1 LKAHSP
7 NAWRRT
13 WFGELPESPTERTEV
28 LAPVRI
34 FVMLRERN
42 MDIRSGQK
50 RAWATKVVKGF
61 STTDVPLKSCL
72 LQGGIAE
79 AFDV

>member
-1 LKAHSP
+1 M
-7 NAWRRT
+7 
-13 WFGELPESPTERTEV
+13 
-28 LAPVRI
+28 LAPVRL
-34 FVMLRERN
+34 FVMLRRGN

-61 STTDVPLKSCL
+61 STTDVPLEFCL

>member
-1 LKAHSP
+1 
-7 NAWRRT
+7 
-13 WFGELPESPTERTEV
+13 V
-28 LAPVRI
+28 LAPVRL
-34 FVMLRERN
+34 FVMLRRGN

-61 STTDVPLKSCL
+61 STTDVPLESCL